1 MPLTEVQIKSLKPKD
16 KPYKKSD
23 GHGLYVLVKPDGRKL
38 WRKKYYFNGKERTH
52 TIGWYPTVKLKEAR
66 KERAKVQEQL
76 DKGLDPSLEKK
87 RTNGS
92 LETFY
97 DVAKEW
103 WELNSGL
110 TVELVKKEK
119 YKHRALSQL
128 VHSSRDVL
136 NTKYAI
142 STWRRLEIYVFSDLG
157 SHSINDIKAI
167 DISRVLNRVIAT
179 GHTDVP
185 KKVLQHLRNIFTHA
199 LIGNRCDSNPCF
211 GLEKTLPKYK
221 TEHQKSIDFKDMPH
235 FFESLGKSTSSP
247 LVILAIKLLILT
259 CLRSSE
265 LRYAEW
271 KEFDFESKQWKLP
284 AERMKMNREHIVPL
298 TEQMI
303 TILNEAK
310 KYSGDNK
317 FVFFSR
323 IASAGVL
330 SGGTLNAAINRI
342 GYKGLA
348 TPHGFR
354 TTARTEWAEA
364 GFNDWAIELQL
375 SHGDPSAVR
384 GAYNYKTELLKER
397 REMMVCYSEKLIDA
411 GLVIC

>member
-1 MPLTEVQIKSLKPKD
+1 
-16 KPYKKSD
+16 
-23 GHGLYVLVKPDGRKL
+23 
-38 WRKKYYFNGKERTH
+38 
-52 TIGWYPTVKLKEAR
+52 
-66 KERAKVQEQL
+66 
-76 DKGLDPSLEKK
+76 
-87 RTNGS
+87 
-92 LETFY
+92 
-97 DVAKEW
+97 
-103 WELNSGL
+103 
-110 TVELVKKEK
+110 
-119 YKHRALSQL
+119 
-128 VHSSRDVL
+128 
-136 NTKYAI
+136 
-142 STWRRLEIYVFSDLG
+142 
-157 SHSINDIKAI
+157 
-167 DISRVLNRVIAT
+167 
-179 GHTDVP
+179 
-185 KKVLQHLRNIFTHA
+185 
-199 LIGNRCDSNPCF
+199 
-211 GLEKTLPKYK
+211 
-221 TEHQKSIDFKDMPH
+221 
-235 FFESLGKSTSSP
+235 
-247 LVILAIKLLILT
+247 
-259 CLRSSE
+259 
-265 LRYAEW
+265 
-271 KEFDFESKQWKLP
+271 
-284 AERMKMNREHIVPL
+284 MNREHIVPL

-397 REMMVCYSEKLIDA
+397 REMMVWYSEKLIDA